1 MKKSVKKTKAAVK
14 PVAAKA
20 AKASPKKAAAVKL
33 KFEAGQDVMFAG
45 YGADVPKNEQIF
57 KTGQRLHILDTEV
70 QDGTALYHCVAVAD
84 LEAYNENADS
94 VNTSQLIESE
104 ITKAAKAAK
113 AEAAEVV
120 VVKQVG
126 QLKSLLKKGDVLETA
141 RSVFEDAKKQFFFFG
156 GLLATIYYENKYAPE
171 GTPWVGSKEG
181 REAWELFT
189 EANFGIKGAVARGY
203 IDIYMS
209 ISAIPD
215 IDVKRVAEIGWS
227 KAAEIS
233 KYITQENFDEIFSL
247 AEDKPITE
255 LRDTLRTTY
264 VDEDGKTPS
273 GRTTRASS
281 DKMRMTDFAF
291 KLYED
296 QAASATYI
304 LEQAQKKFGHENLS
318 ETFEAILTEWAADH
332 LDHKEVKKAE
342 NSKVKVQKDAK
353 KKGVT
358 IPGKKKETVS
368 A

>member
-1 MKKSVKKTKAAVK
+1 MKKSVKKTKAAAK
-14 PVAAKA
+14 PVAAKV
-20 AKASPKKAAAVKL
+20 AVKKSPAVKT
-33 KFEAGQDVMFAG
+33 KFEAGQDVLFAG
-45 YGADVPKNEQIF
+45 YGSDVPKKEQIF
-57 KTGQRLHILDTEV
+57 KTGQRLHLLDVEV
-70 QDGTALYHCVAVAD
+70 QDGTALYHAVAVAD
-84 LEAYNENADS
+84 LEAYKEDADS
-94 VNTSQLIESE
+94 VNTSQVIESE
-104 ITKAAKAAK
+104 ITKAPKEAKTAV
-113 AEAAEVV
+113 AETV
-120 VVKQVG
+120 VVKHVG

-141 RSVFEDAKKQFFFFG
+141 INVFEDAKKQFFFFG
-156 GLLATIYYENKYAPE
+156 GLLATIYYENKYAPD

-233 KYITQENFDEIFSL
+233 KYITEENFDEIFSL

-255 LRDTLRTTY
+255 LRETLRTTY

-281 DKMRMTDFAF
+281 DKMRMTDFSF
-291 KLYED
+291 KLFED

-304 LEQAQKKFGHENLS
+304 LEQAQRKFGHESLS

-332 LDHKEVKKAE
+332 LEPKDVKKAE
-342 NSKVKVQKDAK
+342 SSKTKVQKDAK
-353 KKGVT
+353 KRGVA